1 MFVYNYDYNILTRLK
16 YKKKIE
22 KKRRKKVCE
31 ESPKERRVYCIILG
45 GLVRYRW
52 TRWQH
57 CTACFFSLSLSLTR
71 GIRDSNIFSNNDPEF
86 FVRKLYRNTRFKKCF
101 AIISCHRTHRI
112 TYVLSSESQNILNA
126 LLVPTCTL

>member
-1 MFVYNYDYNILTRLK
+1 MRRISKGKESILHYTRFSSVWMDEVAAL
-16 YKKKIE
+16 YS
-22 KKRRKKVCE
+22 V
-31 ESPKERRVYCIILG
+31 L
-45 GLVRYRW
+45 
-52 TRWQH
+52 
-57 CTACFFSLSLSLTR
+57 SLSLSLTR

-112 TYVLSSESQNILNA
+112 TCVLSSESQNILNA